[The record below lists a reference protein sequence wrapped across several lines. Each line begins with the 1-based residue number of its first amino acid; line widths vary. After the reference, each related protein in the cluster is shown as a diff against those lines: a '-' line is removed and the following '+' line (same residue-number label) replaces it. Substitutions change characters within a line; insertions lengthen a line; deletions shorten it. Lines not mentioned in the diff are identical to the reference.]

1 MSQQYDIYCIVVN
14 LAYEGGGG
22 VGEAFLLA
30 AQGDSLLQTV
40 EEGLRCV
47 EHCNKFPFPSV
58 KQIKEE
64 IVLLRNYSVS
74 IKVRLPLVV

>member
-1 MSQQYDIYCIVVN
+1 MKYCIVVN

-40 EEGLRCV
+40 EERLRCV
-47 EHCNKFPFPSV
+47 EHCNKFLFPSV
-58 KQIKEE
+58 KQRKEGLCFCGV
-64 IVLLRNYSVS
+64 I
-74 IKVRLPLVV
+74 IQ

>member
-1 MSQQYDIYCIVVN
+1 MKYCVVVN

-40 EEGLRCV
+40 KEGLRCV
-47 EHCNKFPFPSV
+47 EHCNTFPCPSMI
-58 KQIKEE
+58 QRKEGA
-64 IVLLRNYSVS
+64 VLWHSYSVS
-74 IKVRLPLVV
+74 MASPCRVNK

>member
-1 MSQQYDIYCIVVN
+1 MKNYENVPFHMTYCIVVN

-47 EHCNKFPFPSV
+47 EHCNMFPFPSV
-58 KQIKEE
+58 
-64 IVLLRNYSVS
+64 
-74 IKVRLPLVV
+74 

>member
-1 MSQQYDIYCIVVN
+1 MTTFCIAFSESYHSTVVN

-22 VGEAFLLA
+22 VGKAFLLA

-47 EHCNKFPFPSV
+47 EHCNKCSPF
-58 KQIKEE
+58 
-64 IVLLRNYSVS
+64 LL
-74 IKVRLPLVV
+74 

>member
-1 MSQQYDIYCIVVN
+1 MTYCIDVN

-22 VGEAFLLA
+22 VWEAFLLA

-47 EHCNKFPFPSV
+47 EHCNRFPFPSV
-58 KQIKEE
+58 IQRKEGT
-64 IVLLRNYSVS
+64 VLRRNYSVS

>member
-1 MSQQYDIYCIVVN
+1 MIYCIVGN

-58 KQIKEE
+58 KQRSSGVI
-64 IVLLRNYSVS
+64 IQY
-74 IKVRLPLVV
+74 VRLPLVV